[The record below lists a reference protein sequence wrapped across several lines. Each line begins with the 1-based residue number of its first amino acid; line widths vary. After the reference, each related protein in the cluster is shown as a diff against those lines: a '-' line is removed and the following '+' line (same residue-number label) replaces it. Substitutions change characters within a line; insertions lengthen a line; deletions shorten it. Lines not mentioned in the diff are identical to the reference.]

1 MTMRDATRDGDLVCG
16 GHPVAAAWLDRVRPV
31 CAAALG
37 WIGGVSGA
45 AAQVVQ
51 AANAAEP
58 PTGVPVLV
66 LTTNLKVTSGRLTSL
81 DMQNGATLIES
92 SGKTQR
98 FEPGRTLALAAT
110 DAGAEPTLGIGAYAS
125 PSARGAPDASLMT
138 RALLARTGGVLV
150 TAWGE
155 RITGSLRTTDVG
167 KDRVGWSSARLGV
180 FEVPLEGVS
189 SVRIGVA
196 ESDKESAVDPNA
208 AAAMLPPP
216 LPAPGADDAVVLRN
230 GDTVRGLVTRV
241 DSSVSIEGEGAGA
254 GERVFEAARV
264 SGVVLANPVKGVSG
278 QTIWL
283 ADGSVLNLVAATTEK
298 SPKGPLL
305 RLETRAGG
313 KGTVPLAE
321 VRAWVPAAERV
332 TSLSSMPL
340 SRVTALSGRVF
351 APRPLTLAHP
361 DDVAMPGIAALGA
374 SDIVML
380 GGVEAAFT
388 LPKGARRFVATVALE
403 DDAGEW
409 GDCEVVLTGAGGEGG
424 TQRVHLSEEQP
435 AAAVSVPLGGGEL
448 VLRVEGGRFG
458 TVKDRVRVMRGLVLS
473 GE

>member
-1 MTMRDATRDGDLVCG
+1 MTMRDAVRDDDSVCVG
-16 GHPVAAAWLDRVRPV
+16 CPVASAWFDRVVPAFV
-31 CAAALG
+31 VGVGL
-37 WIGGVSGA
+37 IGGASGA
-45 AAQVVQ
+45 AAQGVQ

-66 LTTNLKVTSGRLTSL
+66 LTTNLKVTSGRLMSL
-81 DMQNGATLIES
+81 DVQNGATLIES

-98 FEPGRTLALAAT
+98 FEPGRTLVLVAT
-110 DAGAEPTLGIGAYAS
+110 DAGAEPTLGIGAYAPS
-125 PSARGAPDASLMT
+125 SARGAPDASLMT
-138 RALLARTGGVLV
+138 RALLARTGGLLV

-180 FEVPLEGVS
+180 FEVPLEAVS
-189 SVRIGVA
+189 SVRIGVP
-196 ESDKESAVDPNA
+196 ESERDVAVDPNA

-216 LPAPGADDAVVLRN
+216 LPVPGADDAVVLRN

-241 DSSVSIEGEGAGA
+241 DSTVAIEGEAAGA

-264 SGVVLANPVKGVSG
+264 SGVVLANPMKDLAG

-298 SPKGPLL
+298 SPKGPLV
-305 RLETRAGG
+305 RLETKVGA

-332 TSLSSMPL
+332 TALSSMPL
-340 SRVTALSGRVF
+340 SRVTALAGRVF
-351 APRPLTLAHP
+351 APRPMTLAHP

-374 SDIVML
+374 ADIVML

-388 LPKGARRFVATVALE
+388 LPKGARRLVATVALE

-409 GDCEVVLTGAGGEGG
+409 GDCEVVFTGAGGEGG

-435 AAAVSVPLGGGEL
+435 AAAVSVLLGGGEL